1 MLHETCCTF
10 PLSGH
15 RTDPPTPV
23 YLRGVRSM
31 EDWSRETAGAW
42 MVPRSRG
49 MAAAVALGAA
59 LTAVYAVLAAL
70 ALTAP
75 NAITVPT
82 FGAAVRADA
91 GSFTALFRS
100 SRPANHTHVLAAVAS
115 VPSPAIPVARSPA
128 ATTRVG
134 QAPAPRHHGGHVAV
148 SRHDHRWHR
157 HEDRRLH
164 LR

>member
-1 MLHETCCTF
+1 M
-10 PLSGH
+10 
-15 RTDPPTPV
+15 DV
-23 YLRGVRSM
+23 
-31 EDWSRETAGAW
+31 WSSETAGAW

-75 NAITVPT
+75 NAITVPS

-100 SRPANHTHVLAAVAS
+100 PRPAHHTHVLAAVAR
-115 VPSPAIPVARSPA
+115 VPSPASIPAVFFSKSTASLRTSPRKPCASAR
-128 ATTRVG
+128 
-134 QAPAPRHHGGHVAV
+134 
-148 SRHDHRWHR
+148 
-157 HEDRRLH
+157 
-164 LR
+164 

>member
-1 MLHETCCTF
+1 M
-10 PLSGH
+10 
-15 RTDPPTPV
+15 DV
-23 YLRGVRSM
+23 
-31 EDWSRETAGAW
+31 WSSETAGAW

-59 LTAVYAVLAAL
+59 LTAVYAGLAAL

-75 NAITVPT
+75 NAITVPS

-100 SRPANHTHVLAAVAS
+100 PRPAHHTHVLAAVAR
-115 VPSPAIPVARSPA
+115 VPSASIPA
-128 ATTRVG
+128 ATSPATTPVR

-148 SRHDHRWHR
+148 SRREHRR
-157 HEDRRLH
+157 HGHEHRRLH
-164 LR
+164 LRSDRYAYHHNGRYGGE